1 MTCIVGLVGTK
12 GVLIAGDAQ
21 GSTEWTKREDAGVK
35 VFNLM
40 DTVAMGYC
48 GSGRFGQILQYH
60 MDDLDE
66 PPLAMDEHRWA
77 VHDFIPYLRAL
88 TEEHGH
94 LHVRHNV
101 EEFGPSAFLLGVRG
115 RLFAVWND
123 FSVDEHVHPYE
134 AIGSGGE
141 TAMGVLHAAYGET
154 REPLYDR
161 ELLEVATGAI
171 EAAKMLTPFVGG
183 EISHVQTVRWTDD
196 EKTLA
201 REILAE

>member
-1 MTCIVGLVGTK
+1 MTCIVGLVGRR

-21 GSTEWTKREDAGVK
+21 GSTDWTKREDAGVK
-35 VFNLM
+35 VFSLM
-40 DTVAMGYC
+40 DTVAIGYC

-77 VHDFIPYLRAL
+77 VHDFIPYLRSL

-101 EEFGPSAFLLGVRG
+101 EEFGPSGFLLGVRG

-134 AIGSGGE
+134 AIGSGAE

-154 REPLYDR
+154 YDPLPDAK
-161 ELLEVATGAI
+161 LHATAEQAI
-171 EAAKMLTPFVGG
+171 AAASKLTLYVGG
-183 EISHVQTVRWTDD
+183 QVTFVETVLWTDD
-196 EKTLA
+196 EKDLA
-201 REILAE
+201 RRILAK